1 MAAVNVTLL
10 NFAADRCDVVYR
22 AAAVP
27 LLLGTGCAA
36 IDQTDRQTDG
46 KHCTTA
52 QTLQH
57 TKRVL
62 SKITEYKEV

>member
-46 KHCTTA
+46 K
-52 QTLQH
+52 QTDTVPLH
-57 TKRVL
+57 RPCSIL
-62 SKITEYKEV
+62 SECSEK